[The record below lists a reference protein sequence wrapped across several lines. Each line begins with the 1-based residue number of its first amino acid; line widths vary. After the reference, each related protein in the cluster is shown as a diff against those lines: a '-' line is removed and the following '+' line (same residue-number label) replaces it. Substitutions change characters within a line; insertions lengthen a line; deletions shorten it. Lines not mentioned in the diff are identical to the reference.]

1 MNSPDIRSFINE
13 HRDLFWYIP
22 EDKKEEIS
30 HELMVETIF
39 NYGNL
44 NDIRQLINILGIQ
57 RLTEIYNGI
66 NGRKRLNYYPELF
79 NLFSLIIRKYAH

>member
-1 MNSPDIRSFINE
+1 MNSPEIRSFINE
-13 HRDLFWYIP
+13 HRNLFWYIP
-22 EDKKEEIS
+22 ADKKEELS
-30 HELMVETIF
+30 HELIVETIF

-44 NDIRQLINILGIQ
+44 NDIRQLVNILGIK

-66 NGRKRLNYYPELF
+66 NGRKRLNYYPEVF

>member
-1 MNSPDIRSFINE
+1 MNTPEIRSFINK
-13 HRDLFWYIP
+13 HSDLFWYIP
-22 EDKKEEIS
+22 ADKKEEIS

-44 NDIRQLINILGIQ
+44 DDIRQLVNILGIK

-66 NGRKRLNYYPELF
+66 NGRKRLNYYPEVF

>member
-1 MNSPDIRSFINE
+1 MNSPEIRSFINK
-13 HRDLFWYIP
+13 HSDLFWYIP
-22 EDKKEEIS
+22 ADKKEEIS

-44 NDIRQLINILGIQ
+44 NDIRQLVNILGIK

-66 NGRKRLNYYPELF
+66 NGRKRLNYYPEVF